1 MFSNIKHKIDRPFVE
16 TAHTEEGHFYKTES
30 GKTYPSITTVLKVLD
45 TKEWYPFWVA
55 KVARDEEITEAQAEI
70 RCKEIGGN
78 SMEMGNIV
86 HKLAEE
92 YLSNATV
99 NKPSSKIEEI
109 DPMDLFV
116 PLSEHLT
123 EHVDKV
129 HGLEVPIYSDD
140 LQLAGTADC
149 IGEYDGVL
157 SIVDFKNSRKPKTK
171 SQCKSKDYFIQLCA
185 YGKMWEF
192 CTGQKIE
199 QGVILVISWDGKV
212 KPFKVNLSEYEA
224 DLYKKL
230 VLVEQ
235 KQALNSI

>member
-1 MFSNIKHKIDRPFVE
+1 MFSHVKHKIDRPFVE

-30 GKTYPSITTVLKVLD
+30 GKTYPSITTVFRLLD
-45 TKEWYPFWVA
+45 DKKWYPFWVA

-116 PLSEHLT
+116 PLPEHLT

-129 HGLEVPIYSDD
+129 QGLEVPIYSDY

-149 IGEYDGVL
+149 VGEYDGVL

-212 KPFKVNLSEYEA
+212 KPFKVNLFEYEA

>member
-1 MFSNIKHKIDRPFVE
+1 
-16 TAHTEEGHFYKTES
+16 
-30 GKTYPSITTVLKVLD
+30 
-45 TKEWYPFWVA
+45 
-55 KVARDEEITEAQAEI
+55 
-70 RCKEIGGN
+70 
-78 SMEMGNIV
+78 
-86 HKLAEE
+86 
-92 YLSNATV
+92 
-99 NKPSSKIEEI
+99 
-109 DPMDLFV
+109 MDLFI

-129 HGLEVPIYSDD
+129 NGLEVPIYSDD
-140 LQLAGTADC
+140 LELAGTADC
-149 IGEYDGVL
+149 IGEYDGEL
-157 SIVDFKNSRKPKTK
+157 SIIDFKNSRKPKTK

-199 QGVILVISWDGKV
+199 QGVILVISWDGVV
-212 KPFKVNLSEYEA
+212 KPFKVKLSDYES